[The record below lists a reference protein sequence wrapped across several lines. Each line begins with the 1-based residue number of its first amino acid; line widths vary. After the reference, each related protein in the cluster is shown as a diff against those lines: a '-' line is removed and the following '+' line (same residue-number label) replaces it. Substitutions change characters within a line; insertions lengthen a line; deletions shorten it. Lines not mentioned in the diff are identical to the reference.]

1 MGAHGRLSMLA
12 HPSAMN
18 VQFCD
23 LCNESIPLAD
33 LDSGRAVRRN
43 ERLICAACEG
53 AMSGHH
59 ARPEGA
65 GLPLAGVP
73 VPSAAPSAGSAVPA
87 VALSFASVALVVAVG
102 GCAYFLW
109 QMEDFG
115 QSAQAELERLERSL
129 PEQTRSA
136 SAELLELVRRSEE
149 RVTDAQRELVDL
161 GRRLDALE
169 RGVVDSGDLERRIE
183 RVEERQALLSDLASR
198 VDHQA
203 ALLAEL
209 ELALAEAGGAAAP
222 ASAAS
227 GPARTATET
236 PVPVAAAPAAATEET
251 KPTWEPLVAE
261 LTSPTG
267 STRWQAVQALGKTGD
282 ARVVPHLLPL
292 LDDTDLFVRMAVAR
306 LLGDLGSMKAIPG
319 LIETLE
325 DEEVSVRESA
335 LVSLRKLSGQSIP
348 FDPKAR
354 DGERAKRIKDWRE
367 WWEKAEKELL
377 GAR

>member
-1 MGAHGRLSMLA
+1 MLA
-12 HPSAMN
+12 QSSAMN

-59 ARPEGA
+59 ARPDLA
-65 GLPLAGVP
+65 LP
-73 VPSAAPSAGSAVPA
+73 APGGMPPAPTGSAVPA
-87 VALSFASVALVVAVG
+87 VALAFSAVALVVAVG

-109 QMEDFG
+109 QLEGLG
-115 QSAQAELERLERSL
+115 QSARDEVARLERNL

-136 SAELLELVRRSEE
+136 SAEVLELVRRSEE
-149 RVTDAQRELVDL
+149 RVSDAQRELVDL

-169 RGVVDSGDLERRIE
+169 RGVADSGGLERRVE
-183 RVEERQALLSDLASR
+183 RVEERQALLTDLSSR

-203 ALLAEL
+203 AALTEL
-209 ELALAEAGGAAAP
+209 ELALAEAGAALPVAHASEPTPMPEAPTAPRAAP
-222 ASAAS
+222 AVEE
-227 GPARTATET
+227 G
-236 PVPVAAAPAAATEET
+236 APSF
-251 KPTWEPLVAE
+251 EPLLAD
-261 LTSPTG
+261 LASPTG

-292 LDDTDLFVRMAVAR
+292 LDDSDLFVRMAVAR
-306 LLGDLGSMKAIPG
+306 LLGDLGALQAIPA
-319 LIETLE
+319 LIDTL
-325 DEEVSVRESA
+325 DDDEVSVRESA
-335 LVSLRKLSGQSIP
+335 LDSLRKLSGQSIP
-348 FDPKAR
+348 FDAKAR
-354 DGERAKRIKDWRE
+354 DGERAKRIKAWRE